1 MKSLLSVTLLLVSLL
16 ATKAQQYKPV
26 DEKSDVKFVIK
37 NFGLNTSGSL
47 NGLKGTINFDPS
59 NPGISSFNVS
69 VDVNTINTGS
79 DSRDNHLR
87 KEEYFNV
94 EKYPAINF
102 VSTAIKKNQDG
113 YAVTGNLTIKGVTK
127 SITFPFTVENQE
139 NGIQL
144 NGEFNIN
151 RRDFGVGEGSAV
163 LSDNVNVSLKVFA
176 NKSSQENPGK

>member
-1 MKSLLSVTLLLVSLL
+1 MKSLLSVTFLLIGLLV
-16 ATKAQQYKPV
+16 TKAQQYKPV
-26 DEKSDVKFVIK
+26 DEKSDVKFAIK

-47 NGLKGTINFDPS
+47 NGLKGTISFDPS
-59 NPGISSFNVS
+59 NPGASSFNVT
-69 VDVNTINTGS
+69 VDATSINTGS
-79 DSRDNHLR
+79 DARDNHLK
-87 KEEYFNV
+87 KEEYFDV
-94 EKYPAINF
+94 GKYPAINF
-102 VSTAIKKNQDG
+102 ISTNITKDQNG

-151 RRDFGVGEGSAV
+151 RLDFGVGGNSAV

-176 NKSSQENPGK
+176 NKS

>member
-1 MKSLLSVTLLLVSLL
+1 MKSLFSVTFLLIGLLV
-16 ATKAQQYKPV
+16 TKAQQYKPV

-47 NGLKGTINFDPS
+47 NGLKGTISFDPS
-59 NPGISSFNVS
+59 NPGASSFNVTI
-69 VDVNTINTGS
+69 DANTINTGS
-79 DSRDNHLR
+79 DARDSHLK
-87 KEEYFNV
+87 KEEYFDV
-94 EKYPAINF
+94 GKYPAINF
-102 VSTAIKKNQDG
+102 ISTNITKDQNG

-151 RRDFGVGEGSAV
+151 RLDFGVGGNSAV

-176 NKSSQENPGK
+176 NKS

>member
-1 MKSLLSVTLLLVSLL
+1 MKSLLSFTFLLVSLL
-16 ATKAQQYKPV
+16 VTKAQQYKPV

-47 NGLKGTINFDPS
+47 NGLKGTISFDPS
-59 NPGISSFNVS
+59 NPGASSFNVTI
-69 VDVNTINTGS
+69 DANTINTGS
-79 DSRDNHLR
+79 DARDSHLK
-87 KEEYFNV
+87 KEEYFDV
-94 EKYPAINF
+94 GKYPAINF
-102 VSTAIKKNQDG
+102 ISTTITKDQNG

-151 RRDFGVGEGSAV
+151 RLDFGVGGNSAV

-176 NKSSQENPGK
+176 NKS